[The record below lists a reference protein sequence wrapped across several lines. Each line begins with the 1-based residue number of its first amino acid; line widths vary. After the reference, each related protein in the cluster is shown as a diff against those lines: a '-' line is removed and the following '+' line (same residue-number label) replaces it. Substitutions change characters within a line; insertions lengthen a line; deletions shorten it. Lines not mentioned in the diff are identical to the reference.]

1 MTDSMRATGIGQGAG
16 DDNGDVVIDLSPDV
30 LKAANMNVGD
40 YLSGERVERAA
51 VPKPIREVDAKTD
64 GRLRSMMDGRG
75 ISR

>member
-1 MTDSMRATGIGQGAG
+1 
-16 DDNGDVVIDLSPDV
+16 
-30 LKAANMNVGD
+30 MNVGD

-64 GRLRSMMDGRG
+64 GRLLSMMDGRG